1 MNTPEAALAA
11 LNDTNRDASTCNA
24 MTLYRVVNPDSLGSY
39 TELLHHEPTAARVDD
54 LAAWPRL
61 RAWALAVL
69 DRTEERFG
77 MYQIA
82 IVPLNQRGDPDEN
95 AFHDLIAA
103 DVDVVEDYLCWSGC
117 SELVPVRET

>member
-1 MNTPEAALAA
+1 MGTG
-11 LNDTNRDASTCNA
+11 NA

-39 TELLHHEPTAARVDD
+39 TELLHHEPTSARVDD
-54 LAAWPRL
+54 AAVWSRL

-69 DRTEERFG
+69 KRTEERFG

-82 IVPLNQRGDPDEN
+82 IVPLDQRGEPDEN
-95 AFHDLIAA
+95 AFHDLLAA

-117 SELVPVRET
+117 SELVPAPQA

>member
-1 MNTPEAALAA
+1 MF
-11 LNDTNRDASTCNA
+11 SNA

-39 TELLHHEPTAARVDD
+39 TELLHHQPTDHHVDD
-54 LAAWPRL
+54 AEALPRL
-61 RAWALAVL
+61 REWALAVL

-82 IVPLNQRGDPDEN
+82 IMPLDQYDRPDEN

-103 DVDVVEDYLCWSGC
+103 DTEVIEDYLCWSGC
-117 SELVPVRET
+117 SELVPASGR